1 MPTRTEPLF
10 FNNQEKF
17 PDNDTNLKKY
27 DMEVTRIFDILD
39 SYIEKYPN
47 QDAALASK
55 RDGIW
60 QKISI
65 KEYVKKTNAMSYGML
80 QLGIQPGDKV
90 AIVSGNR
97 PEWNMLDFA
106 TMQIGAIS
114 VPIYPTISQSDYR
127 HILNHAEM
135 KMIFIEGKDLRNR
148 LEPILPEIKTLK
160 EIFTFVD
167 QGGEKGYKYIDQLVE
182 LGNNN
187 PQPEKLAE
195 LKKAIKPENLATII
209 YTSGTTGVQKGVM
222 LSHANIV
229 NQIKSLEMT
238 PAKWSKVA
246 LSFLPLCHAY
256 ERVLVYLYQY
266 LGMSVYYAENLAT
279 IADNIKEI
287 NPTMMTCVPRL
298 LEKIYDKL
306 YLSGKKLPLVSK
318 IIYYWAFNMATR
330 YQLEGMGSWYTLK
343 HKLAEKLIYSK
354 WRAAIG
360 GNFDI
365 VVSGGSAIQPHIASF
380 FSAIG
385 MPVFEGYG
393 LSETSPVIAVSQRG
407 KHGRKFGTV
416 GPALPG
422 IEVKLADRD
431 EIICRG
437 HNVMLGY
444 YKDPELT
451 AQVIDED
458 GWFHTGDTGKFTPE
472 GQLIITGRLKSIF
485 KTSFGKYVNPQAV
498 ESKFT
503 ESPFIENM
511 IVLGENK
518 KFAAALISPDFVY
531 LKSWCGKHKIK
542 YTTNAE
548 MIEHPIVMKRYNEEV
563 KHYNQNFGD
572 FEQVKRYQ
580 LVSEEWTQQ
589 MNFLSPTLK
598 IKRKVIEAYYADR
611 IEKLFS

>member
-1 MPTRTEPLF
+1 
-10 FNNQEKF
+10 
-17 PDNDTNLKKY
+17 
-27 DMEVTRIFDILD
+27 MEVTRLFDLLD
-39 SYIEKYPN
+39 NYLEKYPN
-47 QDAALASK
+47 QDAALACK
-55 RDGIW
+55 REGTW
-60 QKISI
+60 RKFSI
-65 KEYVKKTNAMSYGML
+65 QEYVELTNNISYGML
-80 QLGIQPGDKV
+80 KMGIKPGDKV
-90 AIVSGNR
+90 GIVSSNR
-97 PEWNMLDFA
+97 PEWNMIDFA

-114 VPIYPTISQSDYR
+114 IPIYPTISQDDYR

-135 KMIFIEGKDLRNR
+135 KMIFIEGKELGKKLKPIF
-148 LEPILPEIKTLK
+148 LETKTLK
-160 EIFTFVD
+160 HVFTFND
-167 QGGEKGYKYIDQLVE
+167 QDIEYQYLDQLI
-182 LGNNN
+182 GNGIKY

-195 LKKAIKPENLATII
+195 LKASIKPTDLATII
-209 YTSGTTGVQKGVM
+209 YTSGTTGYPKGVM
-222 LSHANIV
+222 LSHNNIV
-229 NQIKSLEMT
+229 SQLKNLEST
-238 PAKWSKVA
+238 PAEWSKTA

-256 ERVLVYLYQY
+256 ERMLVYLYQY
-266 LGMSVYYAENLAT
+266 LGMSVYYAESLGT
-279 IADNIKEI
+279 IAENIKEVH
-287 NPTMMTCVPRL
+287 PTMMSAVPRL

-306 YLSGKKLPLVSK
+306 FLSGKKLPF
-318 IIYYWAFNMATR
+318 IQRRIYYWAFNLATR
-330 YQLEGMGSWYTLK
+330 YQLEGMNGLMK
-343 HKLAEKLIYSK
+343 AQLKLADKLIYSK

-365 VVSGGSAIQPHIASF
+365 VVSGGSAIQSHIASF

-416 GPALPG
+416 GPPLPG
-422 IEVKLADRD
+422 VEVKLGERD

-451 AQVIDED
+451 AQVIDSE
-458 GWFHTGDTGKFTPE
+458 GWLHTGDTGKFTDE

-518 KFAAALISPDFVY
+518 KFAAALLSPDFVF
-531 LKSWCGKHKIK
+531 LKSWCIKHKLQ
-542 YTTNAE
+542 YTSNAE
-548 MIEHPIVMKRYNEEV
+548 MIENPLVVKRIQEEV
-563 KHYNQNFGD
+563 KHYNHFFGD

-580 LVSEEWTQQ
+580 LVPEEWTQQ
-589 MNFLSPTLK
+589 IGFLSPTLK
-598 IKRKVIEAYYADR
+598 IKRNVIEEFYTDR

>member
-1 MPTRTEPLF
+1 
-10 FNNQEKF
+10 
-17 PDNDTNLKKY
+17 
-27 DMEVTRIFDILD
+27 MEVTRLFDLLD
-39 SYIEKYPN
+39 NYIEKYPN
-47 QDAALASK
+47 QKAALACK
-55 RDGIW
+55 RDGEW
-60 QKISI
+60 KKFSI
-65 KEYVKKTNAMSYGML
+65 QEYIELTNNMSYGML
-80 QLGIQPGDKV
+80 KMGIKPGDKV
-90 AIVSGNR
+90 GIVSSNR
-97 PEWNMLDFA
+97 PEWNMLDYSI
-106 TMQIGAIS
+106 MQIGAIS
-114 VPIYPTISQSDYR
+114 IPIYPTISQDDYR

-135 KMIFIEGKDLRNR
+135 KMIFIEGKELGKKLKPIF
-148 LEPILPEIKTLK
+148 LETKTLK
-160 EIFTFVD
+160 HVFTFNEQDVEY
-167 QGGEKGYKYIDQLVE
+167 QYLDQLI
-182 LGNNN
+182 GNGIKY
-187 PQPEKLAE
+187 PQPEKLAK
-195 LKKAIKPENLATII
+195 LKADIKETDLATII
-209 YTSGTTGVQKGVM
+209 YTSGTTGYPKGVM
-222 LSHANIV
+222 LSHSNIV
-229 NQIKSLEMT
+229 NQLKNLEST
-238 PAKWSKVA
+238 PAKWSKTA

-256 ERVLVYLYQY
+256 ERMLVYLYQY
-266 LGMSVYYAENLAT
+266 LGMSVYYAESLGT

-287 NPTMMTCVPRL
+287 NPTMMSCVPRL

-306 YLSGKKLPLVSK
+306 FLSGKKLPMVSK
-318 IIYYWAFNMATR
+318 MLYYWAFNLATH
-330 YQLEGMGSWYTLK
+330 YQLEGRSWYYNLK
-343 HKLAEKLIYSK
+343 FKLADKLIYSK

-393 LSETSPVIAVSQRG
+393 LSETSPVICVHQRV

-416 GPALPG
+416 GLPLEG
-422 IEVKLADRD
+422 VEVKLGERD
-431 EIICRG
+431 EITCRG

-451 AQVIDED
+451 AKVIDAD

-531 LKSWCGKHKIK
+531 LKSWCAKHKIK
-542 YTTNAE
+542 YTTHEE
-548 MIEHPIVMKRYNEEV
+548 MIENPAVMKRFQEEV
-563 KHYNQNFGD
+563 KHYNQYFGD
-572 FEQVKRYQ
+572 YEKIKRHL
-580 LVSEEWTQQ
+580 LVGEEWTQPGG
-589 MNFLSPTLK
+589 FLSPTLK
-598 IKRKVIEAYYADR
+598 IKRNVIEEHYAEK